1 MHIHT
6 FGLHYSTRT
15 HAHAHTNKA
24 KKADPCEAQ
33 LKCIAAQ

>member
-6 FGLHYSTRT
+6 FGLHYPTRT
-15 HAHAHTNKA
+15 HAHTNKA
-24 KKADPCEAQ
+24 KKKKAEPCEAQ